1 MDGAGEIL
9 RTVGLLLNL
18 TAIIGFAVFM
28 SSLAHAGSGPSGA
41 AAGITIGAFIASLLC
56 FAADDPGDENVLS
69 EPATPTGAIS
79 RSV

>member
-28 SSLAHAGSGPSGA
+28 SSLGGAGAGPSGTA
-41 AAGITIGAFIASLLC
+41 AAITIGAFVSSLLC
-56 FAADDPGDENVLS
+56 FAADGRDEDVLS
-69 EPATPTGAIS
+69 EPPSATGVFT
-79 RSV
+79 RTV